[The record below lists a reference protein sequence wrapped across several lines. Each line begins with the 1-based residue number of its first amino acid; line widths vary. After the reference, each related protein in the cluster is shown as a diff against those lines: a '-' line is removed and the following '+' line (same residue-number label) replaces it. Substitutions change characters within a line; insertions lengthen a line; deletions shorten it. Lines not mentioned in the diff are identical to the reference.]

1 MKNKKSQ
8 DPTEAALSAIEDAL
22 NIGAEAPEVA
32 PPASDRRGEPRV
44 REPAND
50 VFAQRSRRTRE
61 RLPRRAANDDRQ
73 SVGQILQALHRKP
86 SNVPMLT
93 ALFGSIVW
101 IIGGAALAA
110 SQYRTAEGA
119 VMRLSEIAAQ
129 PSFPAT
135 IAAILLPPLVF
146 FMTALLIR
154 RSQEMRQIS
163 RAMTEVTLRL
173 AEPEGVSTDAIVSV
187 GQAIRREV
195 AALGDGIE
203 RAVARASELESM
215 VRSEVATLEQAY
227 GDSESRVRALIH
239 DLHGERQS
247 VIEHATQVR
256 DAIATAHEA
265 FAFDVQ
271 NIADRVASALDTATG
286 RITDN
291 ITVRA
296 EEARTQIVESGNSLV
311 ENLIQRAEEARS
323 NINDTGSTLVDAL
336 VSRAE
341 EARLRLHDTGSV
353 LVDTMVSRA
362 EEARNNIN
370 DTGSTLAETLVARA
384 EEARSQFH
392 QTGSVLVDT
401 LATRAEEARSRI
413 NDTGS
418 TIVDTLV
425 TRAEEA
431 RSRINDTGSTLVD
444 NLLTRTEEAR
454 THIHDTGNLLVDTLV
469 SRASEA
475 HGKISQTGQTLVETL
490 VTRAEDARSRLGDTG
505 TKLVETLVARAEEAR
520 NQISQTGNSVAE
532 KLVAN
537 AETARIKIN
546 DSGNGLVDNLVRRA
560 EEANKLI
567 TRSGNMIVESLAEK
581 STETTQRLTEVGV
594 QIARAIADRND
605 KVSEAL
611 LASTEDINKKLAV
624 RMDGIAQMVSETS
637 QTFENTIG
645 TQLKNFSENVIIR
658 GNEIATKIS
667 ADAGTLGARMAE
679 SVQNFDTT
687 VKVYG
692 ANIVNEIKST
702 IDSIS
707 KTSHDSLASMDQRV
721 AGKVGE
727 VADQLDQR
735 IVRIEQTLDGRVKSL
750 NETLAN
756 RTLEF
761 AKTLSE
767 GSKAATEEVQKSVD
781 GMGEYFAARTAEM
794 ASTLAERAERI
805 DETLGNRANQLTDTL
820 DTRVNKFEEL
830 IVSRLESVAG
840 TIENKGIAVTDLLV
854 ERVGSVNDLISGT
867 AAEVERNLNSLATNI
882 TEQFIERVNNITGAH
897 ETLRSEVRDII
908 SELGQTHHILQA
920 AIDTASSTLGPIEGK
935 VAEKVA
941 LFHQTLDSAVSATR
955 ATAERMDRQIRELN
969 ESSNGVLRDVS
980 HLTLR
985 FEEQVRL
992 VAATTESLNETHRR
1006 IDQGMEKRKET
1017 ITEVSTLLT
1026 ERSGELEERLIRFNK
1041 MLGDTFQNAQNKAQ
1055 EVARLVAEST
1065 ANATQSISQQYELIR
1080 NSSIEE
1086 RERTNLALKDTYDE
1100 TLRSVGSMFAETN
1113 TRFLEASR
1121 DLREISD
1128 DIQRTLDTTREEIRR
1143 TVFDLPAETKES
1155 ANAMRRV
1162 VADQIRALSELN
1174 DIVARHSR
1182 EYAGSAGY
1190 EYREEE
1196 VAAVGGRQAARGLPR
1211 PEYDETPRARDH
1223 APEPRRERKADRS
1236 ARFDEALNKPD
1247 RLPEPEDDDAGF
1259 NIDSLDALSIDIA
1272 RMIDH
1277 DAASEAWERFKRG
1290 ERGVFNR
1297 RLYTNAGQK
1306 TFEEVRKKYRRNNE
1320 FRDTV
1325 DRYID
1330 EFEKLLEQVSRDERG
1345 QALTRTYLTSD
1356 TGKVYTLLAH
1366 AAGRLG

>member
-1 MKNKKSQ
+1 MKVLLFNFRPERHVAGRGIEYGPEADVKNKKSQ

-93 ALFGSIVW
+93 ALFGSIIW

-311 ENLIQRAEEARS
+311 ENLI
-323 NINDTGSTLVDAL
+323 N
-336 VSRAE
+336 
-341 EARLRLHDTGSV
+341 
-353 LVDTMVSRA
+353 
-362 EEARNNIN
+362 
-370 DTGSTLAETLVARA
+370 
-384 EEARSQFH
+384 
-392 QTGSVLVDT
+392 
-401 LATRAEEARSRI
+401 
-413 NDTGS
+413 
-418 TIVDTLV
+418 
-425 TRAEEA
+425 
-431 RSRINDTGSTLVD
+431 
-444 NLLTRTEEAR
+444 
-454 THIHDTGNLLVDTLV
+454 
-469 SRASEA
+469 
-475 HGKISQTGQTLVETL
+475 
-490 VTRAEDARSRLGDTG
+490 RAEDARSRLGDTG

-1065 ANATQSISQQYELIR
+1065 ANATQSIAQQYELIR

-1155 ANAMRRV
+1155 ANSMRRV

-1211 PEYDETPRARDH
+1211 PEYDETPRSRDH

>member
-22 NIGAEAPEVA
+22 NIGNEAPAVA
-32 PPASDRRGEPRV
+32 SPAPDRRGEPRL

-73 SVGQILQALHRKP
+73 SVGQILQTLHRKP

-93 ALFGSIVW
+93 ALLGSIIW

-110 SQYRTAEGA
+110 SQYRTAEGG

-215 VRSEVATLEQAY
+215 VRNEVATLEQAY

-239 DLHGERQS
+239 DLHSERQS

-271 NIADRVASALDTATG
+271 NIADRVSSALDNATG

-296 EEARTQIVESGNSLV
+296 EEARAQIVESGNSLV
-311 ENLIQRAEEARS
+311 ENLISRADEARS
-323 NINDTGSTLVDAL
+323 HINETGNSLVDTL

-341 EARLRLHDTGSV
+341 EARSH
-353 LVDTMVSRA
+353 
-362 EEARNNIN
+362 IN
-370 DTGSTLAETLVARA
+370 ETGST
-384 EEARSQFH
+384 
-392 QTGSVLVDT
+392 
-401 LATRAEEARSRI
+401 
-413 NDTGS
+413 
-418 TIVDTLV
+418 
-425 TRAEEA
+425 
-431 RSRINDTGSTLVD
+431 
-444 NLLTRTEEAR
+444 
-454 THIHDTGNLLVDTLV
+454 LVDTLV
-469 SRASEA
+469 SRAEEA
-475 HGKISQTGQTLVETL
+475 RSQINQTGSTLVENL
-490 VTRAEDARSRLGDTG
+490 VSRAEEARSRFNQTG
-505 TKLVETLVARAEEAR
+505 GSLVDTLVARAEDAHD
-520 NQISQTGNSVAE
+520 QISRTGNSIAE
-532 KLVAN
+532 KLVTS
-537 AETARIKIN
+537 AENARIKIN
-546 DSGNGLVDNLVRRA
+546 DSGNDLVDNLVRRA
-560 EEANKLI
+560 EEANKLL
-567 TRSGNMIVESLAEK
+567 TKSGNIIVDNLAEK
-581 STETTQRLTEVGV
+581 STEATQRLTEVGV
-594 QIARAIADRND
+594 QIAQAIADRND

-611 LASTEDINKKLAV
+611 LSSTEDINKKLAV
-624 RMDGIAQMVSETS
+624 RMDGIAQMVQETS

-645 TQLKNFSENVIIR
+645 GQLKNFSENVIIR

-721 AGKVGE
+721 SGKVNE
-727 VADQLDQR
+727 VSEQLDQR
-735 IVRIEQTLDGRVKSL
+735 IERIEQTLDGRVKSL
-750 NETLAN
+750 NEALAS

-767 GSKAATEEVQKSVD
+767 SSKVATEEVQKSVD
-781 GMGEYFAARTAEM
+781 GMGEYFATRTAEM

-854 ERVGSVNDLISGT
+854 ERVGSVNDLIRGT
-867 AAEVERNLNSLATNI
+867 ATEVERNLNSLATNI

-908 SELGQTHHILQA
+908 HELGQTHHILQA
-920 AIDTASSTLGPIEGK
+920 AIDTASSTLGPIESK
-935 VAEKVA
+935 VAEKVSI
-941 LFHQTLDSAVSATR
+941 FHQTLEGAVNATR

-992 VAATTESLNETHRR
+992 VAATNEALNESHRR

-1026 ERSGELEERLIRFNK
+1026 ERSSELEERLTRFNK

-1065 ANATQSISQQYELIR
+1065 ANATQSIAQQYELIR
-1080 NSSIEE
+1080 NSSTEE

-1100 TLRSVGSMFAETN
+1100 TMRSVGSMFAETN
-1113 TRFLEASR
+1113 SRFLEASR

-1143 TVFDLPAETKES
+1143 TIFDLPAETKES

-1182 EYAGSAGY
+1182 EYAGTAGY

-1211 PEYDETPRARDH
+1211 PDYDDGGDLPPRGREI
-1223 APEPRRERKADRS
+1223 EPRRNDRKADRS
-1236 ARFDEALNKPD
+1236 ARFDEALNKPA
-1247 RLPEPEDDDAGF
+1247 RLPEPEDDEEVTS
-1259 NIDSLDALSIDIA
+1259 IESLDSLSIDIA

-1297 RLYTNAGQK
+1297 RLYTSAGQK
-1306 TFEEVRKKYRRNNE
+1306 TFEDVRKKYRRNNE

-1345 QALTRTYLTSD
+1345 QALTRTYLTSE

>member
-1 MKNKKSQ
+1 MSVKVLLFNFRPERHVAGRGIEYGPEADVKNKKSQ

-86 SNVPMLT
+86 SNVPMLS

-135 IAAILLPPLVF
+135 MAAILLPPLVF

-203 RAVARASELESM
+203 RAVARASELETM

-227 GDSESRVRALIH
+227 GESENRVRALIH

-271 NIADRVASALDTATG
+271 NIADRVASALDNATG

-291 ITVRA
+291 ISVRA
-296 EEARTQIVESGNSLV
+296 EEARAQIVESGNSLV
-311 ENLIQRAEEARS
+311 ENLINRAEEARS
-323 NINDTGSTLVDAL
+323 NIHETGSTLVDAI
-336 VSRAE
+336 VARAE
-341 EARLRLHDTGSV
+341 EARR
-353 LVDTMVSRA
+353 
-362 EEARNNIN
+362 NIN
-370 DTGSTLAETLVARA
+370 ETGSTLAETLLTRA
-384 EEARSQFH
+384 EEARSNFH

-401 LATRAEEARSRI
+401 LE
-413 NDTGS
+413 
-418 TIVDTLV
+418 

-431 RSRINDTGSTLVD
+431 RSRINDTGSTLV
-444 NLLTRTEEAR
+444 NSLLTRTEEAR
-454 THIHDTGNLLVDTLV
+454 SHIHDTGNILVDTLV
-469 SRASEA
+469 SRANEA
-475 HGKISQTGQTLVETL
+475 HGKINQTGQTLVETL

-505 TKLVETLVARAEEAR
+505 TKLVETLVTRAEEAR
-520 NQISQTGNSVAE
+520 NQINQTGNSVAE

-537 AETARIKIN
+537 AEAARIKIN

-567 TRSGNMIVESLAEK
+567 TRSGNMIVESLGEK
-581 STETTQRLTEVGV
+581 SAEATQRLTDVGV
-594 QIARAIADRND
+594 QIAQAIADRNE

-611 LASTEDINKKLAV
+611 LNSTEDINKKLAV
-624 RMDGIAQMVSETS
+624 RMDGIAQMVSETN

-721 AGKVGE
+721 AGKVNE
-727 VADQLDQR
+727 VSDQLDQR
-735 IVRIEQTLDGRVKSL
+735 ITRIEQTLDGRVKSL

-941 LFHQTLDSAVSATR
+941 LFHQTLDGAVNATR

-1041 MLGDTFQNAQNKAQ
+1041 MLGDTFLNAQNKAQ

-1113 TRFLEASR
+1113 SRFLEASR

-1143 TVFDLPAETKES
+1143 TVFDLPTETKES

-1196 VAAVGGRQAARGLPR
+1196 VAAVGGRPAARGLPR
-1211 PEYDETPRARDH
+1211 PDYDEAPAPRGRDH

-1236 ARFDEALNKPD
+1236 ARFDEALNKPE
-1247 RLPEPEDDDAGF
+1247 RAPEPEEDDSSF

-1290 ERGVFNR
+1290 ERG
-1297 RLYTNAGQK
+1297 
-1306 TFEEVRKKYRRNNE
+1306 
-1320 FRDTV
+1320 
-1325 DRYID
+1325 
-1330 EFEKLLEQVSRDERG
+1330 
-1345 QALTRTYLTSD
+1345 
-1356 TGKVYTLLAH
+1356 
-1366 AAGRLG
+1366 

>member
-1 MKNKKSQ
+1 MSVKVLLFNFRPERHVAGRGIEYGPEADVKNKKSQ

-22 NIGAEAPEVA
+22 NIGTEAPEVA

-86 SNVPMLT
+86 SNVPMLS
-93 ALFGSIVW
+93 ALFGSIIW

-110 SQYRTAEGA
+110 SQYRTAEGT

-203 RAVARASELESM
+203 RAVARASELETM

-227 GDSESRVRALIH
+227 GDSENRVRALIH

-271 NIADRVASALDTATG
+271 NIADRVASALDNATG

-296 EEARTQIVESGNSLV
+296 EEARTQIIESGNSLV

-323 NINDTGSTLVDAL
+323 QIN
-336 VSRAE
+336 
-341 EARLRLHDTGSV
+341 
-353 LVDTMVSRA
+353 
-362 EEARNNIN
+362 
-370 DTGSTLAETLVARA
+370 
-384 EEARSQFH
+384 
-392 QTGSVLVDT
+392 
-401 LATRAEEARSRI
+401 
-413 NDTGS
+413 
-418 TIVDTLV
+418 
-425 TRAEEA
+425 
-431 RSRINDTGSTLVD
+431 
-444 NLLTRTEEAR
+444 
-454 THIHDTGNLLVDTLV
+454 
-469 SRASEA
+469 
-475 HGKISQTGQTLVETL
+475 
-490 VTRAEDARSRLGDTG
+490 
-505 TKLVETLVARAEEAR
+505 
-520 NQISQTGNSVAE
+520 QTGNSVAE

-581 STETTQRLTEVGV
+581 STEATQRLTEVGV
-594 QIARAIADRND
+594 QIAQAIADRND

-611 LASTEDINKKLAV
+611 LSSTEDINKKLAV
-624 RMDGIAQMVSETS
+624 RMDGIAQMVSEAS

-645 TQLKNFSENVIIR
+645 TQLKNFSESVIIR

-721 AGKVGE
+721 AGKVNE
-727 VADQLDQR
+727 VSEQLDQR

-750 NETLAN
+750 NETLAG

-805 DETLGNRANQLTDTL
+805 DETLGKRANQLTDTL

-830 IVSRLESVAG
+830 IVSRLESVAD

-867 AAEVERNLNSLATNI
+867 ATEVERNLNSLATNI

-941 LFHQTLDSAVSATR
+941 LFHQTLDSAVTATR

-1017 ITEVSTLLT
+1017 ITEVSALLT

-1041 MLGDTFQNAQNKAQ
+1041 MLGDTFLNAQNKAQ

-1113 TRFLEASR
+1113 SRFLEASR

-1128 DIQRTLDTTREEIRR
+1128 DIQRTLDTTREEIRK

-1211 PEYDETPRARDH
+1211 PDYDDGGNPPPRGRDLS
-1223 APEPRRERKADRS
+1223 PEPRRAERKTDRS
-1236 ARFDEALNKPD
+1236 ARFDEALNRQD
-1247 RLPEPEDDDAGF
+1247 RLPEPEDDDTGF
-1259 NIDSLDALSIDIA
+1259 SIESLDALSIDIA

>member
-1 MKNKKSQ
+1 MN
-8 DPTEAALSAIEDAL
+8 T
-22 NIGAEAPEVA
+22 
-32 PPASDRRGEPRV
+32 PA
-44 REPAND
+44 
-50 VFAQRSRRTRE
+50 
-61 RLPRRAANDDRQ
+61 
-73 SVGQILQALHRKP
+73 K
-86 SNVPMLT
+86 
-93 ALFGSIVW
+93 
-101 IIGGAALAA
+101 
-110 SQYRTAEGA
+110 
-119 VMRLSEIAAQ
+119 
-129 PSFPAT
+129 SFPA
-135 IAAILLPPLVF
+135 
-146 FMTALLIR
+146 
-154 RSQEMRQIS
+154 
-163 RAMTEVTLRL
+163 
-173 AEPEGVSTDAIVSV
+173 
-187 GQAIRREV
+187 
-195 AALGDGIE
+195 
-203 RAVARASELESM
+203 
-215 VRSEVATLEQAY
+215 
-227 GDSESRVRALIH
+227 
-239 DLHGERQS
+239 GER
-247 VIEHATQVR
+247 
-256 DAIATAHEA
+256 
-265 FAFDVQ
+265 
-271 NIADRVASALDTATG
+271 
-286 RITDN
+286 
-291 ITVRA
+291 
-296 EEARTQIVESGNSLV
+296 
-311 ENLIQRAEEARS
+311 
-323 NINDTGSTLVDAL
+323 
-336 VSRAE
+336 
-341 EARLRLHDTGSV
+341 
-353 LVDTMVSRA
+353 
-362 EEARNNIN
+362 
-370 DTGSTLAETLVARA
+370 
-384 EEARSQFH
+384 
-392 QTGSVLVDT
+392 
-401 LATRAEEARSRI
+401 
-413 NDTGS
+413 
-418 TIVDTLV
+418 
-425 TRAEEA
+425 
-431 RSRINDTGSTLVD
+431 
-444 NLLTRTEEAR
+444 
-454 THIHDTGNLLVDTLV
+454 
-469 SRASEA
+469 
-475 HGKISQTGQTLVETL
+475 
-490 VTRAEDARSRLGDTG
+490 
-505 TKLVETLVARAEEAR
+505 
-520 NQISQTGNSVAE
+520 
-532 KLVAN
+532 
-537 AETARIKIN
+537 
-546 DSGNGLVDNLVRRA
+546 
-560 EEANKLI
+560 
-567 TRSGNMIVESLAEK
+567 
-581 STETTQRLTEVGV
+581 
-594 QIARAIADRND
+594 
-605 KVSEAL
+605 EAL
-611 LASTEDINKKLAV
+611 LALKGVGPTVVARLEQ
-624 RMDGIAQMVSETS
+624 MGIASLQ
-637 QTFENTIG
+637 
-645 TQLKNFSENVIIR
+645 QLALVDADHALTGGVALTGSSCWKNGPQARAAIDTVI
-658 GNEIATKIS
+658 
-667 ADAGTLGARMAE
+667 D
-679 SVQNFDTT
+679 
-687 VKVYG
+687 
-692 ANIVNEIKST
+692 
-702 IDSIS
+702 
-707 KTSHDSLASMDQRV
+707 LASMDQRV

-1065 ANATQSISQQYELIR
+1065 ANATQSIAQQYELIR

-1155 ANAMRRV
+1155 ANSMRRV

-1211 PEYDETPRARDH
+1211 PEYDETPRSRDH